1 MMDICPTRR
10 ALIVRDMVSTQ
21 IGKNNVGGRNWV
33 GFELGS
39 WPTLFAALRFASD
52 RGDCIGS
59 MCGRGT
65 EGDCPSFRRESGIL
79 PPFSPKF
86 NSTLLH
92 TLCNLFPCESSFK
105 SDSLPKRV
113 RCILRTLVSQ
123 ILHYHGQ
130 MHRPSPESLAENG
143 LDAPQRPIPL
153 RTENWC
159 LNQKRELVV
168 SVLLKSNLQAFE
180 LC

>member
-1 MMDICPTRR
+1 
-10 ALIVRDMVSTQ
+10 
-21 IGKNNVGGRNWV
+21 
-33 GFELGS
+33 
-39 WPTLFAALRFASD
+39 
-52 RGDCIGS
+52 

-113 RCILRTLVSQ
+113 RCILRTN
-123 ILHYHGQ
+123 
-130 MHRPSPESLAENG
+130 P
-143 LDAPQRPIPL
+143 
-153 RTENWC
+153 
-159 LNQKRELVV
+159 
-168 SVLLKSNLQAFE
+168 LLKTDWTHHNTQFHCAPRIGASIRSGSSLFRFSSSRIYKRLNCVSRKGARIARSRRRWVRVPISRRSRLLALSTRRRPTSPREAAVRLERLLALVPTLLRLFARSAE
-180 LC
+180 YVRSGLLIR